1 MEIREF
7 KVFEKPIPKGSI
19 NVYGKRRYSFVG
31 SGKIKKL
38 SRAIQAK
45 AKEAGVTIA
54 SGAVKVR
61 LGFYFQRPKSHYTSK
76 GLLRKGAPREHTR
89 KPDTDKLIRCVLDAL
104 TGVAYKDDSQV
115 VEAFGVKHYADHDEI
130 YIMIESDSDV

>member
-38 SRAIQAK
+38 SRAIQEK
-45 AKEAGVTIA
+45 AKEAGVTVA

-61 LGFYFQRPKSHYTSK
+61 MLFYFQRPKSHYTSK
-76 GLLRKGAPREHTR
+76 GLLRKGAPSEYTK
-89 KPDTDKLIRCVLDAL
+89 KPDTDKLERCVLDAL
-104 TGVAYKDDSQV
+104 TGVAYPDDSYV
-115 VEAFGVKHYADHDEI
+115 IDSHGSKHYADHYEI
-130 YIMIESDSDV
+130 YIMIASDFDV